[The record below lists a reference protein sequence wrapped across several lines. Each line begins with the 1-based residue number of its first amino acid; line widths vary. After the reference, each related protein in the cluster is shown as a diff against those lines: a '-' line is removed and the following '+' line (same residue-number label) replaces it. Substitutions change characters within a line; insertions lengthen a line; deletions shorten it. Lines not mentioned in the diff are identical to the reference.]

1 MSNESTCFEQPEGAD
16 DIAADGGQ
24 RDRMEETMLGCGEMS
39 SLSLFS
45 LQNRIRVTL
54 TDTFGRSAMPR
65 NPTNAVVIPEN
76 PKNPVPSA
84 PSPPNPIVSND
95 LLVLHFG
102 VQYRQEDP
110 FRSFQSTES
119 DKTAP
124 IRPDFEWIAHFVSVM
139 DVSKFENYSILSS
152 LINGPQ
158 PLRVNSMC
166 DARTTDEQPE
176 INSTSEYDVSWS
188 SSIRTWEMDNDAFL
202 TANRRG

>member
-1 MSNESTCFEQPEGAD
+1 MICWFSTLVFNIDRKILSDPSN
-16 DIAADGGQ
+16 
-24 RDRMEETMLGCGEMS
+24 
-39 SLSLFS
+39 
-45 LQNRIRVTL
+45 
-54 TDTFGRSAMPR
+54 PR
-65 NPTNAVVIPEN
+65 
-76 PKNPVPSA
+76 
-84 PSPPNPIVSND
+84 
-95 LLVLHFG
+95 
-102 VQYRQEDP
+102 
-110 FRSFQSTES
+110 ES